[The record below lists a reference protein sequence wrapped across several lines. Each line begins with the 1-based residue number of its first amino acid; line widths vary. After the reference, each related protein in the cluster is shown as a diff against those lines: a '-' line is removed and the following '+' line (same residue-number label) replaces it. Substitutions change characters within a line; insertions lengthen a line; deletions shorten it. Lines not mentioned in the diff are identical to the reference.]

1 MAELRVD
8 IASEFTGK
16 KAFDKAGKATN
27 SLDKAVGKLGKQL
40 ASVFALTKVVAF
52 GKASV
57 KAFLDDEAAASRL
70 ATAVT
75 NLGYAFAQPQIDN
88 YIAKLESSSS
98 VADDLLRPAFQAL
111 LTTTGSLTTSQEVLT
126 TAIEAS
132 RASGIDLTTVA
143 QDLAN
148 AYVGNTKGLKKYNL
162 GLTQAEL
169 KTMSFTQV
177 QEKFNQQF
185 AGANQAYLATYAGKL
200 NVLTVAA
207 GNAQETIGKG
217 LVDALVLAGGK
228 DGDVQDVADAMANLS
243 DYTADAIRGAGI
255 LAGKLTDID
264 KKQTGGF
271 LSKLFAKNFELGWI
285 GQLNKLGQEVDRPT
299 AGRRFMGGQ
308 QANLYDS
315 EAAAQKRI
323 AEQQAKLLKA
333 QEKAAKALTAEQKK
347 QAALKK
353 AGSIFDLEQ
362 VQLIAALKGKLS
374 DEERKRVELQF
385 AIITGNVTEAQKLTY
400 ELARAQGFSVTIA
413 KDLASMDFKNNPFAS
428 WEAYLDVLLKKAQEL
443 AKVGT
448 GGTGGGGGGTPVT
461 PILTPEDRARLLAPV
476 NPNGIS
482 TIAEYIRNL
491 DLAGTST
498 IPTFES
504 VGTGQG
510 GSVMENYRLNQIELK
525 ITGEGD
531 ITNAIAKGLQNQ
543 SLSTGNSTTINRR
556 SVAGL

>member
-40 ASVFALTKVVAF
+40 ASVFAITKVVAF

-57 KAFLDDEAAASRL
+57 KAFVDDEAAASRL

-88 YIAKLESSSS
+88 YISKLESSSS

-132 RASGIDLTTVA
+132 RASGVDLTTVA

-385 AIITGNVTEAQKLTY
+385 AIITGNVSEAQKLTY
-400 ELARAQGFSVTIA
+400 ELARAQGFSVAIA

-428 WEAYLDVLLKKAQEL
+428 WEAYLDKLLKKAQDL

-448 GGTGGGGGGTPVT
+448 GGGGGGAAT
-461 PILTPEDRARLLAPV
+461 PITPALTPEDRARLLAPV
-476 NPNGIS
+476 NPNGVS
-482 TIAEYIRNL
+482 TIGEYIRQL

-498 IPTFES
+498 LPTPAPS
-504 VGTGQG
+504 MGTGQG
-510 GSVMENYRLNQIELK
+510 GSVAENYRLNQIVVQIDGKQVAAALQDSSMSGTASSVNRL
-525 ITGEGD
+525 TGGW
-531 ITNAIAKGLQNQ
+531 
-543 SLSTGNSTTINRR
+543 SL
-556 SVAGL
+556 